1 VVAATN
7 LGMTVKYEIADSRD
21 PSSPGG
27 TGKTPA
33 SIIMAGWEM
42 GGRSPADRLRVRT
55 AVNHG

>member
-1 VVAATN
+1 MN

-42 GGRSPADRLRVRT
+42 GGRPPADRLRVRT